1 MPRKSPD
8 AILTPP
14 PVRSAP
20 KLEIPYALSD
30 AEGAIWRAVTDAM
43 PADYF
48 SSAQVGQLQS
58 YCEAMVIKASI
69 KAELDRE
76 MAKKKPREKV
86 IEKKRAELNKWIT
99 TANQLARSMRLT
111 HQAVYDHQ
119 TAFSRHKSGK
129 ATQGASALQL
139 LNAGRAL
146 DAVDAAE

>member
-14 PVRSAP
+14 PVRAAP
-20 KLEIPYALSD
+20 KLDVPYNLN
-30 AEGAIWRAVTDAM
+30 ERQGAIWRAVTDAM

-48 SSAQVGQLQS
+48 SSAQVPQLTS
-58 YCEAMVIKASI
+58 YCVAVCIRQDIE
-69 KAELDRE
+69 AELERE
-76 MAKKKPREKV
+76 LAKKKPREKV
-86 IEKKRAELNKWIT
+86 VDRKRMDLKQWMLT
-99 TANQLARSMRLT
+99 TDRLARSMRLT
-111 HQAVYDHQ
+111 HQAVLYEA
-119 TAFSRHKSGK
+119 TAGNAHKRGK